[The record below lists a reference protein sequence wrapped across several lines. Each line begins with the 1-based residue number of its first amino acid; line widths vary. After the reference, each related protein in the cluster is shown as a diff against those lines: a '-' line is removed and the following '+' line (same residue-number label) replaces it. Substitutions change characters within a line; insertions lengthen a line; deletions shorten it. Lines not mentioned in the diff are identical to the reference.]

1 MIIANTCYMLF
12 TENYRVK
19 KVRSRNVDTYFFEN
33 MHQVPGSQMQMLI
46 MISHLCLVWNKSTL
60 AILNSDFGQILLH
73 IAVIALSLHLET
85 KFPSL

>member
-1 MIIANTCYMLF
+1 
-12 TENYRVK
+12 
-19 KVRSRNVDTYFFEN
+19 
-33 MHQVPGSQMQMLI
+33 MQMLI